1 MKCVKC
7 GAELKEGCL
16 YCSVCGQE
24 SQILPDYGLL
34 EDEYLRSILQAE
46 DTQTD
51 QSKAADRRMTKE
63 RDGSSKRQ
71 TTPPKKQAVF
81 PGKQTASPKKSNW
94 VPIVAVCCL
103 LAVVIITAIAV
114 KVYVNNK
121 NANSYEYQVQ
131 MAEKE
136 MVDRN
141 YENALN
147 YYKRA
152 LAIRTDDI
160 AVRMAMAD
168 IYINRKEYDSAMVL
182 LIEVI
187 GKDRKNTEAY
197 KRLIDIY
204 ETKEDYDSIVE
215 LARGV
220 EDTAILELFAG
231 YIVAAPVISPD
242 EGEYDD
248 ILLVTLF
255 SVDEDEIY
263 YTLDGS
269 EPSAENGMLYS
280 EEEKIELRKDGTY
293 ELKAVCR
300 NEKGIYSAAE
310 KAVFTVKIA
319 PPEYP
324 TVTPDGGRMSEETFV
339 TIEAEPG
346 CSVYYTWDGT
356 DPTELSD
363 RYEIPIQVPEGNNVL
378 SVLVVDR
385 ETGLDSGV
393 YRSNFIYYP

>member
-24 SQILPDYGLL
+24 SQILPDYGVL

-46 DTQTD
+46 DKQTD
-51 QSKAADRRMTKE
+51 QIRTSDRKAP
-63 RDGSSKRQ
+63 KRQ
-71 TTPPKKQAVF
+71 DAMPKKQA
-81 PGKQTASPKKSNW
+81 ASPKKSSW
-94 VPIVAVCCL
+94 MPIVAVCCL
-103 LAVVIITAIAV
+103 LAVVIIVAVSV
-114 KVYVNNK
+114 KVSINNK
-121 NANSYEYQVQ
+121 NANSYDYQVQ

-136 MVDRN
+136 LVDHN

-152 LAIRTDDI
+152 LTIQTNDI

-168 IYINRKEYDSAMVL
+168 IYINQNEYDSAMVL
-182 LIEVI
+182 LMEVI
-187 GKDRKNTEAY
+187 EKDPKNSEAY
-197 KRLIDIY
+197 RRLINIY
-204 ETKEDYDSIVE
+204 EKKEDYDSIVE

-248 ILLVTLF
+248 ILMITLF
-255 SVDEDEIY
+255 SVDEDNIY

-269 EPSAENGMLYS
+269 VPSAENGILYS
-280 EEEKIELRKDGTY
+280 EEEKIQIQKDGIY
-293 ELKAVCR
+293 ELQAVCC
-300 NEKGIYSAAE
+300 NEKGIYSATE
-310 KAVFTVKIA
+310 KSVFTVKLA

-346 CSVYYTWDGT
+346 CNIYYTWDGT
-356 DPTELSD
+356 DPTELSE
-363 RYEIPIQVPEGNNVL
+363 RYEIPIQVPEGNTVL

-385 ETGLDSGV
+385 ETGLNSGV
-393 YRSNFIYYP
+393 YRTNFIYYP